1 MSVQDFV
8 PDVWYMIAGRIAPPL
23 CCTRPAPVHQVFRKA
38 LFEVSKKEGDIDEAV
53 RLLQDILLHAPPEW
67 MVFDQAGQLLNVI
80 GWRNSYHKD
89 WFEPNRKVHSFKPGR
104 CGPHVAHA
112 YALMQAAV
120 DDEAL
125 GLVSRII
132 SEGEQDSDDVH
143 MARLIRASIC
153 ICQGRIEEGEE
164 ELKMLSSLENSKYYS

>member
-38 LFEVSKKEGDIDEAV
+38 LYEVSKKEGDIDEAV
-53 RLLQDILLHAPPEW
+53 RLLQDILSHAPPEW

-80 GWRNSYHKD
+80 GWRNSYHKE
-89 WFEPNRKVHSFKPGR
+89 WFPPDRKVHSFKPGR

-112 YALMQAAV
+112 YALMQAAA

-125 GLVSRII
+125 ILVSRII

-153 ICQGRIEEGEE
+153 ICQGRIDEGEE
-164 ELKMLSSLENSKYYS
+164 ELRMLSSSEN